1 MDISFASTVVI
12 LLVVTD
18 PVGNIPLFISLMQRV
33 EPARRWRVI
42 LRECLIAYGVLVAFA
57 FFGDSILR
65 LLSISYRSL
74 NLAGGVILFLIAIR
88 MVFRP
93 SEALFGDISEEE
105 PFIVPLAIPAIAG
118 PGAIATVVL
127 LTSRTPQRMPEWIA
141 AITLAIAA
149 STVILAFA
157 ERLSARLGPRMLIAL
172 ERLMGMLLTAM
183 AVEMLLRGV
192 EIFIREL

>member
-1 MDISFASTVVI
+1 MDQSFASTVII

-33 EPARRWRVI
+33 KQTRRWPVI
-42 LRECLIAYGVLVAFA
+42 LRECVIAYGVLVAFA

-65 LLSISYRSL
+65 ILSISYRSL

-88 MVFRP
+88 MVFRT
-93 SEALFGDISEEE
+93 SDAIFGDLSEEE
-105 PFIVPLAIPAIAG
+105 PFIVPLAIPGIAG

-127 LTSRTPQRMPEWIA
+127 LTSRAPQRMPEWIG

-149 STVILAFA
+149 VILILGFA
-157 ERLSARLGPRMLIAL
+157 DRLGSLLGQRMLVAL
-172 ERLMGMLLTAM
+172 ERLMGMLLATI

>member
-1 MDISFASTVVI
+1 MDSSFASTVVI

-18 PVGNIPLFISLMQRV
+18 PIGNIPLFISLMQRV
-33 EPARRWRVI
+33 PSARRWRVI
-42 LRECLIAYGVLVAFA
+42 LRECVIAYGVLVAFA
-57 FFGDSILR
+57 FFGDSILK

-88 MVFRP
+88 MVFRT
-93 SEALFGDISEEE
+93 SDALFGDASEEE
-105 PFIVPLAIPAIAG
+105 PFIVPLAIPGIAG

-127 LTSRTPQRMPEWIA
+127 LTSRAPQRMSVWIA

-149 STVILAFA
+149 VTLILGFA
-157 ERLSARLGPRMLIAL
+157 DRLSALLGQRMLVAL
-172 ERLMGMLLTAM
+172 ERLMGMLLATI

>member
-33 EPARRWRVI
+33 ERTRRWRVI
-42 LRECLIAYGVLVAFA
+42 LRECVIAYGVLVVFA

-65 LLSISYRSL
+65 ILSISYRSL

-88 MVFRP
+88 MVFRT
-93 SEALFGDISEEE
+93 SDAIFGDTSEEE
-105 PFIVPLAIPAIAG
+105 PFIVPLAIPGIAG

-127 LTSRTPQRMPEWIA
+127 LTSRAPQRMPEWIA

-149 STVILAFA
+149 VTLVLGFA
-157 ERLSARLGPRMLIAL
+157 DRLSALLGQRMLVAL
-172 ERLMGMLLTAM
+172 ERLMGMLLATI